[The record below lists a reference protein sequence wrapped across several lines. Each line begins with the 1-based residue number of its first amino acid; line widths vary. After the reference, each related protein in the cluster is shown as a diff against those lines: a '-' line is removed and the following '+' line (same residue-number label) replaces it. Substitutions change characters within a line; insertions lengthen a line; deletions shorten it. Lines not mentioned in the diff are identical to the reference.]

1 MRIFFATLFA
11 ALLMSGANAGTPDK
25 KSVVPKEQLQKGLL
39 QKGNAMLDL
48 KTFRTTTAGECMK
61 AAMAYGAY
69 GMENDFAIITIT
81 PIDEETQDFTKG
93 CIAKYGR

>member
-1 MRIFFATLFA
+1 MRIFFVTLFA
-11 ALLMSGANAGTPDK
+11 ALLMSGANAGTPDE
-25 KSVVPKEQLQKGLL
+25 KSVVPKEQLEKMQL

-61 AAMAYGAY
+61 AAMAYGT
-69 GMENDFAIITIT
+69 ENDFAIITIT

-93 CIAKYGR
+93 CVAKYER